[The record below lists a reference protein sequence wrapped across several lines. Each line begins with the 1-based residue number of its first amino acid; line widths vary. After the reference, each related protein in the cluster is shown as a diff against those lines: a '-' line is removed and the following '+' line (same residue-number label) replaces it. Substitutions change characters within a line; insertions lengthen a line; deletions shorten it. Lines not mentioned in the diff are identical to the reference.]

1 MKGRSDTYII
11 IPVYNEAT
19 VVGGVI
25 RDVKKHFKHVV
36 CVDDGSHDNSSL
48 EIVKA
53 GGILVRHPINLGQG
67 AALQTGIEYAIHDP
81 NAKYFVTYDA
91 DGQHQLEDVHAMLK
105 VLENEKVDIVIGSR
119 FLGKEAENMSGLKK
133 VLLKMAVKFTNR
145 TSGLQLTDAHNGL
158 RAFNRHVAERMNI
171 TMPDF
176 AHASE
181 IIDRIAQEKFS
192 YKEVAVT
199 IVYTDYSRAK
209 GQSVFNAINIG
220 FDVLINRIIGK

>member
-1 MKGRSDTYII
+1 MKNETYVI
-11 IPVYNEAT
+11 IPVYNEAK
-19 VVGGVI
+19 VVGDVI
-25 RDVKKHFKHVV
+25 RNVKKHYKKVV
-36 CVDDGSHDNSSL
+36 CVDDGSRDNSSL
-48 EIVKA
+48 EIIKA

-67 AALQTGIEYAIHDP
+67 AALQTGIEYALHDP
-81 NAKYFVTYDA
+81 NAAYFVTYDA
-91 DGQHQLEDVHAMLK
+91 DGQHQLHDVQHMLK
-105 VLENEKVDIVIGSR
+105 VLKEDAADIVIGSR
-119 FLGKEAENMSGLKK
+119 FLGKKAENMSHLKK

-145 TSGLQLTDAHNGL
+145 TSGLRLTDAHNGL
-158 RAFNRHVAERMNI
+158 RVFNRHVAERLNI

-181 IIDRIAQEKFS
+181 IVERIASEKFK
-192 YKEVAVT
+192 YKEVPVT